1 MKSHM
6 TPIPADTSI
15 IRGPV
20 PGESGLLDPEVPAL
34 ARARRRA
41 AERRLAEFGIAPQRP
56 ATAVLIHIPG
66 DDILPGDA

>member
-1 MKSHM
+1 M
-6 TPIPADTSI
+6 TPLSSDTSI
-15 IRGPV
+15 TRGPV

-41 AERRLAEFGIAPQRP
+41 AERRLAAFGTTPQRP
-56 ATAVLIHIPG
+56 ATAVVIHIPG